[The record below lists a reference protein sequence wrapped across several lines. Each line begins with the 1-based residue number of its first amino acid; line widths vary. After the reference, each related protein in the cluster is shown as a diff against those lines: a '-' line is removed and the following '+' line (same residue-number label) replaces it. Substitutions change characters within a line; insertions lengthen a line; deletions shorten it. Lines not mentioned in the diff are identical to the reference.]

1 MTEFPYIAEY
11 NSNVVPNEVIKKDTY
26 KNHMYVIY
34 SVMGSHPTAY
44 VRVNEG
50 EKWYNM
56 NYDKISFFWPGCSPH
71 GGFTFSDY
79 VSEESFGEPEAY
91 WVGWDYAHL
100 GDYCSCSYPMNTM
113 LGLGCRKKWTIEEID
128 AECKKVID
136 YMEKLNESAD
146 IE

>member
-50 EKWYNM
+50 EKWYDVD
-56 NYDKISFFWPGCSPH
+56 YDKISFTWPGCNPH
-71 GGFTFSDY
+71 GGFTFSDF
-79 VSEESFGEPEAY
+79 VNEESFGEPGAY
-91 WVGWDYAHL
+91 WVGWDYAHF
-100 GDYCSCSYPMNTM
+100 GDYKSYPLDGILSMID
-113 LGLGCRKKWTIEEID
+113 GAKKWTIEEIEAD
-128 AECKKVID
+128 CKKVID
-136 YMEKLNESAD
+136 YMESLYESTNNE
-146 IE
+146 

>member
-11 NSNVVPNEVIKKDTY
+11 NSNVVPNEVVKKDTY

-50 EKWYNM
+50 EKWYEM
-56 NYDKISFFWPGCSPH
+56 NYDKISFTWPGCNPH
-71 GGFTFSDY
+71 GGFTFSGF
-79 VSEESFGEPEAY
+79 VNEESFGEPEAY

-100 GDYCSCSYPMNTM
+100 GDYCSYPSNSMFAM
-113 LGLGCRKKWTIEEID
+113 GDRKKWTIEEIE
-128 AECKKVID
+128 AECKRVID

>member
-11 NSNVVPNEVIKKDTY
+11 NTNVVPNEVIKKDTY

-34 SVMGSHPTAY
+34 SIMGSHPTAY

-50 EKWYNM
+50 EKWYNL

-79 VSEESFGEPEAY
+79 VSAHFFFALSVGE
-91 WVGWDYAHL
+91 
-100 GDYCSCSYPMNTM
+100 
-113 LGLGCRKKWTIEEID
+113 
-128 AECKKVID
+128 
-136 YMEKLNESAD
+136 
-146 IE
+146 

>member
-50 EKWYNM
+50 EKWYEM
-56 NYDKISFFWPGCSPH
+56 NYDKISFTWPGCSPH
-71 GGFTFSDY
+71 GGFTFSDF
-79 VSEESFGEPEAY
+79 VNEESFGEPEAY
-91 WVGWDYAHL
+91 WVGWDYAHF
-100 GDYCSCSYPMNTM
+100 GDYCSYPKGTM
-113 LGLGCRKKWTIEEID
+113 IGLERGKKWTIEEIE
-128 AECKKVID
+128 AECKRVID
-136 YMEKLNESAD
+136 YMEKL
-146 IE
+146 